1 MIATY
6 QDSWAHLSHMAHW
19 WASRGM
25 PYMAMRA
32 NALLKRYGLG
42 PARAERRTTTGV
54 RRLAQLGCHPTLP
67 VPGRVVGKHPG
78 FFRGLEDM
86 GVELAMHGYDHVD
99 FRGLSRDEAISQFTR
114 AAAAFQAAGLRFD
127 GFRCPYLS
135 CTNEVREVARDAGCA
150 YSSNSAIEW
159 NVIEDRRRRTAI
171 FDQLCAFYRPSSA
184 DAVLS
189 LPRMAGGLV
198 EIPASVPDDLQLCDG
213 LMYDSRA
220 VAATWARILMH
231 TYRRGELFVLVFH
244 PEALGRCGVAIEHVL
259 RDAATLA
266 PAVWVATLR
275 DIARWWMR
283 QVRVQRADERRCAA
297 CSRSHFSVTTTQPC
311 WPAVSTARRAAAT
324 SWIGTMS
331 SKIAGCRCL
340 HRSGRSSASHR
351 TCRRRRA
358 MCCGSTATSSRP
370 VRTAARCGIYLD
382 AATLR
387 RMPNEVEL
395 IEHLERS
402 NAPLVRFWRW
412 PRKARSAMAVT
423 GDLDALSLMDYAQR
437 LVTL

>member
-6 QDSWAHLSHMAHW
+6 QDRSAHLSHLSQW
-19 WASRGM
+19 WASRGV
-25 PYMAMRA
+25 PYLARRA
-32 NALLKRYGLG
+32 NALLRRYGLR
-42 PARAERRTTTGV
+42 PAKAEQRTIAGV
-54 RRLAQLGCHPTLP
+54 RRLAHLGCHPTLP
-67 VPGRVVGKHPG
+67 VPGRVVSRHPG
-78 FFRGLEDM
+78 FFLRLEEL

-135 CTNEVREVARDAGCA
+135 CTNGVREVARDAGYA

-159 NVIEDRRRRTAI
+159 NVIEGRQQRTAI
-171 FDQLCAFYRPSSA
+171 FDQLSAFYQPSPA
-184 DAVLS
+184 ETTLS
-189 LPRMAGGLV
+189 LPRMARGLV

-213 LMYDSRA
+213 LEYDSRA
-220 VAATWARILMH
+220 VAATWARILRH
-231 TYRRGELFVLVFH
+231 THRRGELFVLVFH
-244 PEALGRCGVAIEHVL
+244 PEAFDRCGAAIEDVV
-259 RDAATLA
+259 REAGTLV

-275 DIARWWMR
+275 DIASWWTVKSGYS
-283 QVRVQRADERRCAA
+283 VRTTSARGRLEMTFQCDENATVLARGLDGTAHGDPFMDRYHVIDN
-297 CSRSHFSVTTTQPC
+297 RTLSV
-311 WPAVSTARRAAAT
+311 S
-324 SWIGTMS
+324 
-331 SKIAGCRCL
+331 L
-340 HRSGRSSASHR
+340 
-351 TCRRRRA
+351 
-358 MCCGSTATSSRP
+358 P
-370 VRTAARCGIYLD
+370 VRPFIGIAPDVPLETSDLLRQNGYILEISEDKGDYGIYLD

-387 RMPNEVEL
+387 SLPNEVEL

-412 PRKARSAMAVT
+412 PRRARSALAVT